1 MEHDNELLAKVDEV
15 RRRKKVSY
23 EEARRALEATDYNT
37 LDAVV
42 YLESMKGEMYGE
54 LRGYKEKTVES
65 IKKTTKETVEFS
77 YKDKS
82 FDAPLP
88 AAVIGTLLLSR
99 KPKLLISLAAGA
111 LAFGVDI
118 KLKRGEKVTNLT
130 KPVREKIVGTAN
142 AFGLDKDKVSRK
154 IDDLTDKI
162 HFKKDLNEE
171 DDLEGY
177 FSPDIY

>member
-1 MEHDNELLAKVDEV
+1 
-15 RRRKKVSY
+15 
-23 EEARRALEATDYNT
+23 
-37 LDAVV
+37 
-42 YLESMKGEMYGE
+42 MKGEMYGE
-54 LRGYKEKTVES
+54 LRGYKEKIVES

-154 IDDLTDKI
+154 IYDLTDKI

>member
-1 MEHDNELLAKVDEV
+1 M
-15 RRRKKVSY
+15 
-23 EEARRALEATDYNT
+23 
-37 LDAVV
+37 
-42 YLESMKGEMYGE
+42 
-54 LRGYKEKTVES
+54 
-65 IKKTTKETVEFS
+65 
-77 YKDKS
+77 
-82 FDAPLP
+82 
-88 AAVIGTLLLSR
+88 IGTLLLSR